1 MLFFLIIRRP
11 ARSTRTDTLVPC
23 TTLFRSLMTY
33 NKSSNVL
40 AHGGERVPPRALDN
54 SKPHDMMSVREK
66 ASRERNYIQSRAK
79 TTTNE
84 PATVRASLTPI
95 GNDSE
100 GASMSEAADEPQV
113 FNRNTQIEG
122 IQACD
127 PCDPAHGTEEPYDEA
142 GVLPRPI

>member
-1 MLFFLIIRRP
+1 
-11 ARSTRTDTLVPC
+11 
-23 TTLFRSLMTY
+23 MTY
-33 NKSSNVL
+33 NKISNVL
-40 AHGGERVPPRALDN
+40 ADGGERGPTRALDN

-113 FNRNTQIEG
+113 RS
-122 IQACD
+122 
-127 PCDPAHGTEEPYDEA
+127 EEHTSELQSLMRISYA
-142 GVLPRPI
+142 VVCLKKI

>member
-33 NKSSNVL
+33 NKISNVL
-40 AHGGERVPPRALDN
+40 ADGGERGPTRALDN

-100 GASMSEAADEPQV
+100 GASKIRKSTRL
-113 FNRNTQIEG
+113 NSS
-122 IQACD
+122 
-127 PCDPAHGTEEPYDEA
+127 H
-142 GVLPRPI
+142 

>member
-1 MLFFLIIRRP
+1 MI
-11 ARSTRTDTLVPC
+11 
-23 TTLFRSLMTY
+23 
-33 NKSSNVL
+33 
-40 AHGGERVPPRALDN
+40 
-54 SKPHDMMSVREK
+54 SVREK

-127 PCDPAHGTEEPYDEA
+127 PCDPAHGTEEQYDAA
-142 GVLPRPI
+142 GVRKGGVKGKSVSVRVDLGGRRRHQKKTHHKRV

>member
-1 MLFFLIIRRP
+1 
-11 ARSTRTDTLVPC
+11 
-23 TTLFRSLMTY
+23 MTY
-33 NKSSNVL
+33 NKISNVL
-40 AHGGERVPPRALDN
+40 ADGGERGPTRALDN

-100 GASMSEAADEPQV
+100 GASMSEAADGPQV
-113 FNRNTQIEG
+113 KSDAHTSEQQSLMRNSSADYCLKKQ
-122 IQACD
+122 
-127 PCDPAHGTEEPYDEA
+127 
-142 GVLPRPI
+142 

>member
-1 MLFFLIIRRP
+1 MI
-11 ARSTRTDTLVPC
+11 
-23 TTLFRSLMTY
+23 
-33 NKSSNVL
+33 
-40 AHGGERVPPRALDN
+40 
-54 SKPHDMMSVREK
+54 SVREK

-142 GVLPRPI
+142 GVLPRPIMIPHPSECLPRRKRKSKIGRAHVCTPVTNTQLVFRILLAKNNTTK